1 MMKWLSRIAV
11 SALLVFGFGCAGGA
25 ATADSAEWT
34 RHSEAKL
41 GSLAGQWTGINKL
54 WFMPG
59 DPVRES
65 ESECSV
71 TFGAAGTV
79 ALISYTWDYEG
90 QSQEGVMMVRAESG
104 TEDVQVSWIDTWH
117 TQSKFMSFEP
127 EEGVEGMV
135 AVRCSYA
142 APSARAAM
150 MPRKPRSPARSKPR
164 WHSTAAYRWKI
175 PRLRFARRRRAGC
188 SRVVRS
194 CPNPARKTLGS
205 LHTRKSM
212 RVRAR
217 STPYRIV
224 NARGRPRH
232 RLGPDPGR
240 DVRAT
245 ASHLESKL
253 DRRCQQWKSPGLPGT
268 AHCSSRAP

>member
-34 RHSEAKL
+34 RHSESKL

-142 APSARAAM
+142 APPGPDWGWRIMIDSDDADEFHIVMHNIMPDGKEMLAVDAR
-150 MPRKPRSPARSKPR
+150 
-164 WHSTAAYRWKI
+164 Y
-175 PRLRFARRRRAGC
+175 
-188 SRVVRS
+188 
-194 CPNPARKTLGS
+194 
-205 LHTRKSM
+205 
-212 RVRAR
+212 
-217 STPYRIV
+217 
-224 NARGRPRH
+224 ARG
-232 RLGPDPGR
+232 
-240 DVRAT
+240 
-245 ASHLESKL
+245 
-253 DRRCQQWKSPGLPGT
+253 
-268 AHCSSRAP
+268 